1 MGPYHKSYGKPPKE
15 LKKGTG
21 FTILF
26 VKKIPGAV
34 MDGTDLKGTRVE
46 VGKLGKRM
54 CISSEQ
60 RGW

>member
-1 MGPYHKSYGKPPKE
+1 MESHQWN
-15 LKKGTG
+15 LRKGLVLQS
-21 FTILF
+21 FF

-46 VGKLGKRM
+46 VGKLGNRM